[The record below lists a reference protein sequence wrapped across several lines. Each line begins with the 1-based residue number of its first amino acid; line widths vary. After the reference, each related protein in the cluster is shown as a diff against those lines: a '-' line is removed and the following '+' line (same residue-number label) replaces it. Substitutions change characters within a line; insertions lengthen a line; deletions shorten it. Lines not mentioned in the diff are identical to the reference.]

1 MDWGKVRFFLGEVW
15 ASFTRN
21 GPMQLTAIGTVAIT
35 IVTLGSF
42 LYVRDALESV
52 GRQFLGAIEI
62 SVFLS
67 DKIDDA
73 GALSL
78 RSTLRKDPRIASV
91 VFVPRAEGLRQL
103 RARLNNQVDTSL
115 LTSNPLPNALRVKV
129 HVPQNVSAVAA
140 HIAQEPGVANV
151 NYAKDAVRRLLL
163 LSEVMARVGL
173 GAIIA
178 FGLCAA
184 VIISNTI
191 RLTILA
197 RRREISIM
205 QLVGATNMYIRGPFL
220 CEGLIDGVLGA
231 ALALGL
237 LELARIEL
245 LPKFASSLPFIPLAN
260 IHINAAALA
269 IQLLAIGAGVGVLA
283 AWISV
288 GRYLRA

>member
-42 LYVRDALESV
+42 LYVRDALGSV
-52 GRQFLGAIEI
+52 GKQFLGAIEI

-67 DKIDDA
+67 DNVDER
-73 GALSL
+73 GAQSL
-78 RSTLRKDPRIASV
+78 RAQLQKDPRISSV
-91 VFVPRAEGLRQL
+91 VFIPRAEGLRQL

-115 LTSNPLPNALRVKV
+115 LTTNPLPNALRVKV
-129 HVPQNVSAVAA
+129 HNPQNVHAVAA
-140 HIAQEPGVANV
+140 LIAKAPGVANV
-151 NYAKDAVRRLLL
+151 NYAEDAVRRLLV
-163 LSEVMARVGL
+163 LSDVMERVGL
-173 GAIIA
+173 GAIIV

-197 RRREISIM
+197 RRREIAIM

-220 CEGLIDGVLGA
+220 FEGLIDGVLGA
-231 ALALGL
+231 AVALGL
-237 LELARIEL
+237 LELARTQL
-245 LPKFASSLPFIPLAN
+245 LPKFASSLPFIPFSS
-260 IHINAAALA
+260 IHIDVATLAL
-269 IQLLAIGAGVGVLA
+269 QLLAIGAAVGVLA

>member
-21 GPMQLTAIGTVAIT
+21 GPMQITAIGTVAIT

-42 LYVRDALESV
+42 LYVRDALGSV
-52 GRQFLGAIEI
+52 GKQFLSAIEI

-67 DKIDDA
+67 DKVNDA
-73 GALSL
+73 GAQEL
-78 RSTLRKDPRIASV
+78 RNTLRKDSRISNV

-103 RARLNNQVDTSL
+103 RARLGNQIDTSL
-115 LTSNPLPNALRVKV
+115 LTTNPLPNALRVKV
-129 HVPQNVSAVAA
+129 HVPQDVAAVAA
-140 HIAQEPGVANV
+140 RIAKQPGVANV
-151 NYAKDAVRRLLL
+151 NYAEDAVRRLLV
-163 LSEVMARVGL
+163 LSDVMARVGL
-173 GAIIA
+173 VAIIA

-197 RRREISIM
+197 RRREIAIM

-220 CEGLIDGVLGA
+220 CEGLVDGVLGA

-237 LELARIEL
+237 LDLARIQL
-245 LPKFASSLPFIPLAN
+245 LPKFASSLPFIPLTS
-260 IHINAAALA
+260 IHIHAASLAL
-269 IQLLAIGAGVGVLA
+269 QLLVIGAVVGVSA

>member
-1 MDWGKVRFFLGEVW
+1 
-15 ASFTRN
+15 
-21 GPMQLTAIGTVAIT
+21 MQITAIGTVAIT

-42 LYVRDALESV
+42 LYVRDALGSV
-52 GRQFLGAIEI
+52 GKQFLSAIEI

-67 DKIDDA
+67 DKVNDA
-73 GALSL
+73 GAQEL
-78 RSTLRKDPRIASV
+78 RNTLRKDSRISNV

-103 RARLNNQVDTSL
+103 RARLGNQIDTSL
-115 LTSNPLPNALRVKV
+115 LTANPLPNALRVKV
-129 HVPQNVSAVAA
+129 HVPQDVAAVAA
-140 HIAQEPGVANV
+140 RIAKQPGVANV
-151 NYAKDAVRRLLL
+151 NYAEDAVRRLLV
-163 LSEVMARVGL
+163 LSDVMARVGL
-173 GAIIA
+173 VAIIA

-197 RRREISIM
+197 RRREIAIM

-220 CEGLIDGVLGA
+220 CEGLVDGVLGA

-237 LELARIEL
+237 LDLARIQL
-245 LPKFASSLPFIPLAN
+245 LPKFASSLPFIPLTS
-260 IHINAAALA
+260 IHIHAASLAL
-269 IQLLAIGAGVGVLA
+269 QLLVIGAVVGVSA